1 MISLSDF
8 NYTKE
13 QQTAIKDLDNDIV
26 LGAGAG
32 SGKTRVL
39 VSRFINLLREKRADV
54 DEIMALTFT
63 KKAAAEMQERI
74 RQEIT
79 KQEEKADEFYAKKY
93 WYEQKLNLNSAM
105 ISTFHSFAAN
115 VLRQYPVISEV
126 DPEFEVLKE
135 NEASELLDE
144 TIDEIIE
151 KGLNEEKENVMEL
164 VRTYSLYTLADKLK
178 SIYFEMRKDNLDVE
192 ELINS
197 TFNSLQKDKSEREQV
212 KQKLINEIELLI
224 KVFNEEGA
232 TGKSKEKMKGLIA
245 EWPTLKEKILKVK
258 RIDQDIFNDI
268 VSIKDIIK
276 GRLSNNL
283 NDRAKEIKDLVKS
296 KEFKSYFIIEEAE
309 KIIRPLTKV
318 IQDIESLYSS
328 KKENN
333 SYLDFFDLQD
343 KLIKILKDNPE
354 LIQKLNNQYKYIM
367 VDEFQ
372 DNNPVQEKIIE
383 ELGENED
390 INIFLVGDPK
400 QSIYR
405 FRGADVKVFNRQK
418 GEIKKRDGE
427 IYKLSKNFRS
437 RPSILRF
444 VNYLFEQIL
453 DNDPGIAYQK
463 LSSFRKEE
471 DNDIELN
478 LIAEDEFEEKLNS
491 EELRELEAEFL
502 AERVSQIIDNEDYL
516 IEEDGKKRKIEPGDI
531 SYLFQALSNVEL
543 YENALLKRNISVNV
557 VNGRGFYEQQVV
569 IDIINL
575 IKVIENNYR
584 DFELVGLL
592 RSPFC
597 GLNDNELY
605 KINKRKNHHLWD
617 ILSKDEFKGFPEAK
631 KKNIKKFVELINSA
645 RRLKD
650 VKNPYLLLRDVI
662 EKSNYKE
669 SIKANNNYKQKWANL
684 DKVLAQIKNIYLEQ
698 NCSLKEVLDFYL
710 TNKENEARE
719 GQAEVKSKEG
729 AVQLMS
735 VHQSKGLEFPVVI
748 IPDIQRG
755 LIHHNSIPDI
765 LIDDQNGLG
774 LKITTEEETLGT
786 PLYNRLK
793 EEEKNLELYEKIRL
807 LYVAMTRAEDKLFL
821 SGYTKN
827 NRKLSFDKSKNWLDW
842 LACYLNKEEFTKNET
857 IKREY
862 NNKDVILNINVIK
875 DDKFKTDKD
884 FNAHLKDKNPDFHI
898 KDWNNKDNWE
908 QIAPKI
914 KKIEK
919 ISKAHKE
926 EISVTGLL
934 DYQKCPR
941 LYYLRHL
948 KRIPDLGSLGIIN
961 NKRKDNKSK
970 MDPLTKGTIIHR
982 LYEFTGLKEDPE
994 KYFEQVLNE
1003 MNISKVKDKNRNDLI
1018 KIIKS
1023 YQTREKEY
1031 MKDKPLLEK
1040 NFHEKQ
1046 FNLNY
1051 EGFNLRGT
1059 IDNIYMYQN
1068 GELEIVDFKT
1078 NNIEKEEVKNK
1089 SEEYRLQLEAYAL
1102 AASKIF
1108 DQNEIKYRIEYLIP
1122 EVNYS
1127 KLLNKESLKM
1137 IQTKV
1142 CYLGEKISRK
1152 SQKEDFPI
1160 TTEKSCDYCAY
1171 GKLCKKKK

>member
-8 NYTKE
+8 NYTSE
-13 QQTAIKDLDNDIV
+13 QKTAINDLDNDIV

-79 KQEEKADEFYAKKY
+79 KQEEKAEEFSEKKY

-105 ISTFHSFAAN
+105 ISTFHAFAAN
-115 VLRQYPVISEV
+115 ILRQYPVISEV
-126 DPEFEVLKE
+126 DPEFEVLEE
-135 NEASELLDE
+135 NEATELLDE

-151 KGLNEEKENVMEL
+151 KGLNEEQKNVMDL

-178 SIYFEMRKDNLDVE
+178 SIYFEMRKDSLAVE
-192 ELINS
+192 DLINS
-197 TFNSLQKDKSEREQV
+197 TYQSLQKARIKREQV
-212 KQKLINEIELLI
+212 KQKLIKEIEILI

-232 TGKSKEKMKGLIA
+232 TGKSNEKMQDLKA
-245 EWPTLKEKILKVK
+245 EWPTLKKKISKAEKI
-258 RIDQDIFNDI
+258 DQEIFADI

-283 NDRAKEIKDLVKS
+283 NDRAKEIKELVKS

-309 KIIRPLTKV
+309 KIIRPLTGV
-318 IQDIESLYSS
+318 IQDIEALYSS

-343 KLIKILKDNPE
+343 RLIKILKDNSE
-354 LIQKLNNQYKYIM
+354 LIQNLNEQYKYIM

-383 ELGENED
+383 ELGQNKD

-405 FRGADVKVFNRQK
+405 FRGADVRVFNRQK
-418 GEIKKRDGE
+418 DEIKKRNGE

-444 VNYLFEQIL
+444 VNFLFEQIL

-471 DNDIELN
+471 ADDIELN
-478 LIAEDEFEEKLNS
+478 LIAEDAFEEKLNS

-502 AERVSQIIDNEDYL
+502 AKRVSRIIDNEDHL
-516 IEEDGKKRKIEPGDI
+516 IEEDGKKRKIAPGDI

-557 VNGRGFYEQQVV
+557 INGRGFYEQQVV
-569 IDIINL
+569 LDIINL

-584 DFELVGLL
+584 DFELIGLL

-597 GLNDNELY
+597 GLNDNEIY
-605 KINKRKNHHLWD
+605 KINKRKNEYLWD
-617 ILSKDEFKGFPEAK
+617 FLRQNEFEGFPEAK

-650 VKNPYLLLRDVI
+650 VKNPYLLIRDLI
-662 EKSNYKE
+662 EKINYKE
-669 SIKANNNYKQKWANL
+669 SIKANDNYKQKWANL

-710 TNKENEARE
+710 TNKENETRE

-765 LIDDQNGLG
+765 LIDDEDGLG
-774 LKITTEEETLGT
+774 LKIRTEEEILGT
-786 PLYNRLK
+786 PLYNSLK
-793 EEEKNLELYEKIRL
+793 EEEKELELYEKIRL
-807 LYVAMTRAEDKLFL
+807 LYVAMTRAEDKLIL

-827 NRKLSFDKSKNWLDW
+827 NRKLSFEESKNWLDW
-842 LACYLNKEEFTKNET
+842 LACYLNIDEFTESET
-857 IKREY
+857 IKRQY
-862 NNKDVILNINVIK
+862 NNEDVILNINIIK
-875 DDKFKTDKD
+875 DEKFKPNAQFNDQNTDKNFD
-884 FNAHLKDKNPDFHI
+884 FSIA
-898 KDWNNKDNWE
+898 DWDNKDNWE
-908 QIAPKI
+908 QIAPKT

-919 ISKAHKE
+919 ENKAHKE
-926 EISVTGLL
+926 KISVTGLL

-961 NKRKDNKSK
+961 TQNKKNESK
-970 MDPLTKGTIIHR
+970 MDPLIKGTIIHR

-994 KYFEQVLNE
+994 NYFDQVIKE
-1003 MNISKVKDKNRNDLI
+1003 MNVSNIKESERTELV
-1018 KIIKS
+1018 KIIKN
-1023 YQTREKEY
+1023 YQAREKEY
-1031 MKDKPLLEK
+1031 MKTKSLLEQ
-1040 NFHEKQ
+1040 NYHEKQ
-1046 FNLNY
+1046 FVLNY

-1059 IDNIYMYQN
+1059 IDNIYMYEN

-1078 NNIEKEEVKNK
+1078 NNIDENEVKNK
-1089 SEEYRLQLEAYAL
+1089 SGEYRLQLEAYAL
-1102 AASKIF
+1102 AASKLF
-1108 DQNEIKYRIEYLIP
+1108 NKNGIKYRIEYLIP

-1127 KLLNKESLKM
+1127 KILNKEKLKM
-1137 IQTKV
+1137 IETKV

-1152 SQKEDFPI
+1152 YKKEDFSL
-1160 TTEKSCDYCAY
+1160 TTEKKCKYCAY
-1171 GKLCKKKK
+1171 GKLCEMQ